1 MSFLAV
7 RIAQTLI
14 HPAVFTTSG
23 AAMPGPFLLTFVV
36 GLAAM
41 LSLMVLLISVELRGK
56 RAAARVLELQRIAR
70 GEDA

>member
-14 HPAVFTTSG
+14 HPTVFTSGG
-23 AAMPGPFLLTFVV
+23 AAMPGSFLLTFVV
-36 GLAAM
+36 GLAGM

-56 RAAARVLELQRIAR
+56 RTAARVLELQRIAR

>member
-1 MSFLAV
+1 
-7 RIAQTLI
+7 
-14 HPAVFTTSG
+14 
-23 AAMPGPFLLTFVV
+23 MPGSFLLTFLV

-56 RAAARVLELQRIAR
+56 RAAARVLHLQRMAR